1 MKIGPHLTIL
11 TKFFSAGKD
20 NQIHLFSPL
29 QTARGS
35 SVEPLSSVVY
45 RSIGYKPGDVSDLP
59 LPFSQHSLSSC
70 FVPTSSSIWPYN
82 SGMVC
87 CVSCVQAD
95 PPPPVPTSLLPRS
108 RLSCMFS
115 TVLRPSPSFSPL
127 ICLHSGFCIEV
138 MSALTVLV
146 ASNVGIPISSTH
158 CKVLET
164 LVVRPHQSFTSSL
177 QP

>member
-11 TKFFSAGKD
+11 TKNFSAGKD
-20 NQIHLFSPL
+20 NRIRVFSPL

-35 SVEPLSSVVY
+35 GVEPLSPFVY

-59 LPFSQHSLSSC
+59 RPFSQHCLSSC
-70 FVPTSSSIWPYN
+70 FVPTSFSIWPYN

-95 PPPPVPTSLLPRS
+95 PPSTCIDQPPPSIPPVTHVFHCFTT
-108 RLSCMFS
+108 LS
-115 TVLRPSPSFSPL
+115 TFSPL

-164 LVVRPHQSFTSSL
+164 LVVRPNQSSTSSL